1 MLVEVEKST
10 PRSQAPKQAQ
20 YDLVCIGFGPASL
33 AIAIALH
40 DRAIDARVLYI
51 EKQRSFIWHAGMLL
65 PNARMQISFLKD
77 LATLR
82 DPTSKFT
89 FINYLKSKNRLVAFT
104 NLSTFLPLR
113 EEYNDYM
120 SWCASHFEDDVQYG
134 FETTSVKAVDNEN
147 GPVETWQITSKNTE
161 TNQSNT
167 ITARNV
173 VIAIGGK
180 PKIPIAITGLE
191 SHIVHSSS
199 YSVAVPQIFKA
210 TSKPHSIAVVGGGQS
225 SAEIFNDLQ
234 SRYPNSAV
242 SLFTGA
248 SALKPSD
255 DSPFVNEIF
264 DPERVDDF
272 YHLPPSSRQQST
284 LSNKA
289 TNYGVVRPELLDRLY
304 ESMYHQRLH
313 EPDPRKWQ
321 FQIVPWREVVGVE
334 KDGERIRL
342 RLKNTSTGETSIS
355 DHPFDLAIFGTG
367 YERKGHEKLLESTR
381 GMLQGGKFSVERDYR
396 VKYRIDMVKEGSGVW
411 LQGCCEDTHGLGD
424 TLLSMLAV
432 RGGEMVDSIFG
443 SQAQQRA
450 RL

>member
-1 MLVEVEKST
+1 
-10 PRSQAPKQAQ
+10 
-20 YDLVCIGFGPASL
+20 
-33 AIAIALH
+33 
-40 DRAIDARVLYI
+40 
-51 EKQRSFIWHAGMLL
+51 
-65 PNARMQISFLKD
+65 
-77 LATLR
+77 
-82 DPTSKFT
+82 
-89 FINYLKSKNRLVAFT
+89 
-104 NLSTFLPLR
+104 
-113 EEYNDYM
+113 
-120 SWCASHFEDDVQYG
+120 
-134 FETTSVKAVDNEN
+134 
-147 GPVETWQITSKNTE
+147 
-161 TNQSNT
+161 
-167 ITARNV
+167 NV

-180 PKIPIAITGLE
+180 PKIPIPITGLE

-199 YSVAVPQIFKA
+199 YSVAVPQILKV

-234 SRYPNSAV
+234 TRYSNSTV

-264 DPERVDDF
+264 DPERVDGF

-304 ESMYHQRLH
+304 EAMYHQRLH
-313 EPDPRKWQ
+313 EPDQNKWQ
-321 FQIVPWREVVGVE
+321 FKIVPWREVVGVE

-342 RLKNTSTGETSIS
+342 RLKNTSTGEMGIS
-355 DHPFDLAIFGTG
+355 DDSFDLAILGTG
-367 YERKGHEKLLESTR
+367 YERKGHETLLESTR
-381 GMLQGGKFSVERDYR
+381 GMLQGEKFAVERDYR
-396 VKYRIDMVKEGSGVW
+396 VKYRNGMVKEGSGVW
-411 LQGCCEDTHGLGD
+411 LQGCCEDTHGVCFSSQAQHLQRRFNSRLRRLGQDTWLTIEFQLGD

-432 RGGEMVDSIFG
+432 RGGEMVNSIFG